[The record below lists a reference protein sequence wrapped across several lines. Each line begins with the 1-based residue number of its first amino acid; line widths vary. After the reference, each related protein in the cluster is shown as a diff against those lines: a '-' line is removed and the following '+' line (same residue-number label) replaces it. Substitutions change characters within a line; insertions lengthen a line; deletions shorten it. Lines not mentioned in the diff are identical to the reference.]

1 MSNFGF
7 TNTTENAMA
16 TAIQPIDLQLKTDYA
31 VVQTGSGFSRLDN
44 KTAPVDLS
52 ENITFR
58 YNAIKSVG
66 NSLTNLNPSPIK
78 GGIQYLVKLDA
89 LQRTTNE
96 KTGAVVDEPITVQIT
111 FRHGLSS
118 NITAE
123 TITTLLVRAISSLY
137 KSDGTSRI
145 GDLMRGGVE
154 IDED

>member
-1 MSNFGF
+1 MSEFGF
-7 TNTTENAMA
+7 TNKAENAQA
-16 TAIQPIDLQLKTDYA
+16 TAIKPVDLKLKTNYA

-52 ENITFR
+52 ENVTFR

-89 LQRTTNE
+89 LQRTTNGI
-96 KTGAVVDEPITVQIT
+96 TGAVVDEPITVQIT

-118 NITAE
+118 NITAD
-123 TITTLLVRAISSLY
+123 TITTLLNRAISTLI

-145 GDLMRGGVE
+145 KDLMRGGVE